1 MMHVT
6 VPTSCEPETAT
17 LRLKEPGLFMN
28 TTSAL
33 RGPLRALFESGLLGV
48 TVSTLDGQFTEVNAA
63 FLGMTGYT
71 EAELLRL
78 SVLRIT
84 SPGEWTEATA
94 ARQRIL
100 IGEID
105 HCSEVKRIRK
115 RDGRFIRAQV
125 TYSLLQVEPILFVTF
140 VEELGVRDALRES
153 QQHRDAIFDNSGDA
167 MLLFNDEGLYLE
179 VNHAAEQIFGRP
191 HTEIV
196 GSKVGT
202 LAESAIRAEELQ
214 EYFQTN
220 KHLRLEGSVQR
231 DDGSVREIESIFT
244 SSVIEGVHLCV
255 ARDVTDRK
263 SLERQL
269 QQAQKMEAVGR
280 LAGGVAHDINNM
292 LTVIRGYIRKPFTAD
307 QVKEHVIPVLRH

>member
-1 MMHVT
+1 
-6 VPTSCEPETAT
+6 
-17 LRLKEPGLFMN
+17 MN
-28 TTSAL
+28 TPSAL
-33 RGPLRALFESGLLGV
+33 RGPVKALFESGLLGV
-48 TVSTLDGQFTEVNAA
+48 TVTTFDGQFTEVNSA
-63 FLGMTGYT
+63 FLAMTGYQ
-71 EAELLRL
+71 EPELQRL
-78 SVLRIT
+78 GILGIT
-84 SPGEWTEATA
+84 SPQEWAAATT
-94 ARQRIL
+94 ARHRIL
-100 IGEID
+100 NREIE
-105 HCSEVKRIRK
+105 HSREVKKIR
-115 RDGRFIRAQV
+115 RQDGRIIRAQV
-125 TYSLLQVEPILFVTF
+125 TCALLQIEPILFVTF

-167 MLLFNDEGLYLE
+167 MLLFNDEGIYLE

-196 GSKVGT
+196 GAKIGT
-202 LAESAIRAEELQ
+202 LAENAITSEELQ
-214 EYFQTN
+214 EYFLTN

-231 DDGSVREIESIFT
+231 ADGSVREIESIFT
-244 SSVIEGVHLCV
+244 PSVIEGIHLCV

-292 LTVIRGYIRKPFTAD
+292 LTVIRGYIRKPFTAE

>member
-1 MMHVT
+1 MHVT
-6 VPTSCEPETAT
+6 VPASCEPETAT
-17 LRLKEPGLFMN
+17 LRLEEPGLFMN

-100 IGEID
+100 IGEIE